1 MTPHDY
7 LRQHPILAGM
17 TDGEAGGLLASLR
30 TRRVDA
36 GEVVFRKDD
45 PGDGLYCV
53 MRGRILIV
61 AESPDGKELILNV
74 HDAGEFFGEIAL
86 LDGVGR
92 SATAVAHE
100 PSDLLYLGRA
110 AFLAFIEARPE
121 AMTRII
127 ALLCARLR
135 RATELVVD
143 GAFLDVS
150 ARLAK
155 LVLALRDGN
164 RNSSTLRV
172 TQRDLALMLGVS
184 RETVTKLLAMWRESG
199 MVEIGRRRLA
209 VLDAGAL
216 ERIAAGDPTRRPRVP
231 ALHPSFPPARRRG
244 ASAP

>member
-17 TDGEAGGLLASLR
+17 TDGEARELLASLR

-36 GEVVFRKDD
+36 GKVVFRKDD

-61 AESPDGKELILNV
+61 AESPDGKELTLNV

-86 LDGVGR
+86 LDGAGR

-100 PSDLLYLGRA
+100 TSDLLHLGRD
-110 AFLAFIEARPE
+110 AFLAFLSARPE

-164 RNSSTLRV
+164 RSGPPETLRV
-172 TQRDLALMLGVS
+172 TQHDLALMLGVS
-184 RETVTKLLAMWRESG
+184 RETVSKLMARWRETG
-199 MVEIGRRRLA
+199 IVDVGRGRLA
-209 VLDAGAL
+209 VLDGRAL
-216 ERIAAGDPTRRPRVP
+216 ERIAAGRHTGQPRLPT
-231 ALHPSFPPARRRG
+231 
-244 ASAP
+244 

>member
-17 TDGEAGGLLASLR
+17 TDGEARGLLASLR

-61 AESPDGKELILNV
+61 AESPDGKELTLNV

-86 LDGVGR
+86 LDGAGR

-100 PSDLLYLGRA
+100 TSDLLHLGRH
-110 AFLAFIEARPE
+110 AFLAFLSARPE

-127 ALLCARLR
+127 ALLCSRLR

-155 LVLALRDGN
+155 LVLALKDGN
-164 RNSSTLRV
+164 RGSGTLRV

-184 RETVTKLLAMWRESG
+184 RETVTKLLALWRESG

-216 ERIAAGDPTRRPRVP
+216 ERIVAGRVP
-231 ALHPSFPPARRRG
+231 
-244 ASAP
+244 